1 MRSSLLAL
9 AVAAALGTPLRAQVP
24 VRGHDSVRGQ
34 EHVSGQEPVR
44 GIVRAM
50 EDAWLSSEL
59 NARMTAVHRREG
71 EAFSRGDVLIA
82 FDCAKQASELDA
94 ARAEEAINRI
104 VYENSVEL
112 DKRKAIGRFEV
123 AQNQARLDKARA
135 QTALLERRM
144 RDCAIVAPF
153 DGRVAELKA
162 RAHETS
168 APNQP
173 LMRLV
178 SGTGLE
184 IEMIA
189 PSAWLRWLQPGQA
202 VQVRIDETGTLHGAV
217 VQRIAPVVDPVSQ
230 TVKVLASFREDSG
243 RVLPGMSF
251 TAEFDSPM
259 R

>member
-1 MRSSLLAL
+1 MTGTRQALLAL
-9 AVAAALGTPLRAQVP
+9 ALMAALEAP
-24 VRGHDSVRGQ
+24 VRA
-34 EHVSGQEPVR
+34 QEPVR

-50 EDAWLSSEL
+50 EDAWLSTEL

-71 EAFSRGDVLIA
+71 ETFSRGEKLIT
-82 FDCAKQASELDA
+82 FDCEKQASELDA

-104 VYENSVEL
+104 AYENSVEL

-123 AQNQARLDKARA
+123 AQNRARLDKARA
-135 QTALLERRM
+135 QTSLLERRM
-144 RDCAIVAPF
+144 RDCVIVAPF

-173 LMRLV
+173 LLRLV
-178 SGTGLE
+178 SAAGLE

-189 PSAWLRWLQPGQA
+189 PSGWLRWLKPGQPLR
-202 VQVRIDETGTLHGAV
+202 VRIDETGTLHGGT
-217 VQRIAPVVDPVSQ
+217 VQRIAPVIDPVSQ
-230 TVKVLASFREDSG
+230 TVKVLGSLREDGG

-251 TAEFDSPM
+251 TAEFDSPT